1 MTTRE
6 RNEEINK
13 ALHQMSSRVKDFI
26 KEAIANEYESCSNP
40 RNSPDQCDRNNT
52 NNSNKDV
59 PKRNNSATALRVRPP
74 SGKRPESGIRR
85 NSQSSAA
92 VAIKIPQTG
101 AASRPTSGQSHT
113 DSQPSSARPTGRLV
127 HGNNMLSRPESG
139 KSTSSNAS
147 SSKHNRSETLKQIGR
162 HYGPLPWKPRVDLTS
177 PVMIQCQ
184 MRVVEICGKYLSLAL
199 VAKDKQMKKS
209 SLIFLHELLSNSSV
223 GTITV
228 NNEFFKDHTRAW
240 K

>member
-40 RNSPDQCDRNNT
+40 RNSPDQCDKNNT
-52 NNSNKDV
+52 NNSNKDG

-85 NSQSSAA
+85 NSQSNAA
-92 VAIKIPQTG
+92 VAIKIPQAG

-113 DSQPSSARPTGRLV
+113 DSQPSSARPTGLVRVV
-127 HGNNMLSRPESG
+127 HGNNVLSRPESG

-147 SSKHNRSETLKQIGR
+147 SSKHKRSETLKQIER

-199 VAKDKQMKKS
+199 VAKDKQVKKS

-223 GTITV
+223 GTIM
-228 NNEFFKDHTRAW
+228 
-240 K
+240 

>member
-1 MTTRE
+1 MPLSLLKSHKRE
-6 RNEEINK
+6 QHRDPQVDSHTPTVSQVVQDRLEDSYMATI
-13 ALHQMSSRVKDFI
+13 
-26 KEAIANEYESCSNP
+26 CC
-40 RNSPDQCDRNNT
+40 PDQKVER
-52 NNSNKDV
+52 
-59 PKRNNSATALRVRPP
+59 ALL
-74 SGKRPESGIRR
+74 
-85 NSQSSAA
+85 QM
-92 VAIKIPQTG
+92 
-101 AASRPTSGQSHT
+101 
-113 DSQPSSARPTGRLV
+113 RLPA
-127 HGNNMLSRPESG
+127 NITEAKP
-139 KSTSSNAS
+139 
-147 SSKHNRSETLKQIGR
+147 LKQIER